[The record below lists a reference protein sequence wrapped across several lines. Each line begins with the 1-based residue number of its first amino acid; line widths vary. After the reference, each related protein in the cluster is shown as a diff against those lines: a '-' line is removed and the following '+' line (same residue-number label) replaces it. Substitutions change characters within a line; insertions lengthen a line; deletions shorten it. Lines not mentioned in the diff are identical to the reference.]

1 MIILSTDRI
10 NEQTKQGAE
19 RFVRATDDAYTAQ
32 LHAIAEHIRNT
43 YRTRPIVLIS
53 GPSGSGKTT
62 TAHMLE
68 QILDG
73 WGLESHT
80 LSMDNYFKTLSPEE
94 RAAADRGELDLE
106 SPERVDAA
114 LLHEQLAAMV
124 RGEPVSLPVYDFVN
138 SRRTDSGRVLTRGER
153 EIVILEGI
161 HTLNPD
167 VVRLPDEN
175 MTKLY
180 ISVRTR
186 VVFEDV
192 TLHPSK
198 IRLLRRMLRDRVG
211 RGRKPEETLSLFA
224 SVQRGES
231 RFIMPYKHRADFDID
246 TFIAY
251 ELGVYRRAMAEEL
264 AHLHHEPELD
274 ALLTVLD
281 HVEEIPAETVPR
293 ESLIREF
300 IGGGQFEH

>member
-1 MIILSTDRI
+1 MNKIL
-10 NEQTKQGAE
+10 
-19 RFVRATDDAYTAQ
+19 
-32 LHAIAEHIRNT
+32 
-43 YRTRPIVLIS
+43 
-53 GPSGSGKTT
+53 
-62 TAHMLE
+62 
-68 QILDG
+68 
-73 WGLESHT
+73 
-80 LSMDNYFKTLSPEE
+80 KTLEDN
-94 RAAADRGELDLE
+94 ATLT
-106 SPERVDAA
+106 
-114 LLHEQLAAMV
+114 HEQLAAMV

-274 ALLTVLD
+274 ALLTILD